1 MVFEAEEKGDKAVD
15 DEAEKMIAE
24 AEDRVAKAWVPS
36 DIKLEIV
43 DGEKEGSRWLIVDDT
58 HICYQNNV
66 KGKKGENRRW
76 KVDSIRWECSKRR
89 HMGCPFQIFTSL
101 PENGAP
107 IKALSMKKP
116 QVHTCSAEKLTPLMH
131 KFRLKLASRMQD
143 DLDLSWTKI
152 WNEERQLLLEE
163 VKDQPGLLQQV
174 ILEMGDAE
182 LFRRT
187 GKFSSE
193 SKLFGGC
200 HPCSRATSAT
210 LVTVPNEQV
219 FFHLATLVHCSI
231 ETDQNLEL
239 HNISLFILECPSLLS
254 VYCALPQSDIL
265 HISIYLPKLNFFIQ
279 KYFISFP
286 SPSFSPP

>member
-1 MVFEAEEKGDKAVD
+1 MALLVLQIMAQLQEGVDAKGAEAEEKGDKAVD

-131 KFRLKLASRMQD
+131 KFRLKLASRMEGRTYF
-143 DLDLSWTKI
+143 LYWASPNNFFTK
-152 WNEERQLLLEE
+152 
-163 VKDQPGLLQQV
+163 
-174 ILEMGDAE
+174 
-182 LFRRT
+182 
-187 GKFSSE
+187 
-193 SKLFGGC
+193 
-200 HPCSRATSAT
+200 
-210 LVTVPNEQV
+210 TVPFSTKCE
-219 FFHLATLVHCSI
+219 LVSFKTRANA
-231 ETDQNLEL
+231 EEYL
-239 HNISLFILECPSLLS
+239 H
-254 VYCALPQSDIL
+254 
-265 HISIYLPKLNFFIQ
+265 
-279 KYFISFP
+279 
-286 SPSFSPP
+286 

>member
-1 MVFEAEEKGDKAVD
+1 
-15 DEAEKMIAE
+15 
-24 AEDRVAKAWVPS
+24 
-36 DIKLEIV
+36 
-43 DGEKEGSRWLIVDDT
+43 
-58 HICYQNNV
+58 
-66 KGKKGENRRW
+66 
-76 KVDSIRWECSKRR
+76 
-89 HMGCPFQIFTSL
+89 
-101 PENGAP
+101 
-107 IKALSMKKP
+107 
-116 QVHTCSAEKLTPLMH
+116 MH
-131 KFRLKLASRMQD
+131 KFRLKLASRMED

-152 WNEERQLLLEE
+152 WNEERQLLLEK
-163 VKDQPGLLQQV
+163 VKNQPGLLQQV

-219 FFHLATLVHCSI
+219 FFHLAALVHCSI
-231 ETDQNLEL
+231 ETDQNPEL
-239 HNISLFILECPSLLS
+239 HVLSQVLLTRIGWSHIHPTHKIMFSLLS

>member
-1 MVFEAEEKGDKAVD
+1 MVDAKDAEAEEKGDKAVD

-107 IKALSMKKP
+107 IKALSMKKHLLCREADP
-116 QVHTCSAEKLTPLMH
+116 LDAQVPAE
-131 KFRLKLASRMQD
+131 AG
-143 DLDLSWTKI
+143 I
-152 WNEERQLLLEE
+152 
-163 VKDQPGLLQQV
+163 KD
-174 ILEMGDAE
+174 A
-182 LFRRT
+182 R
-187 GKFSSE
+187 
-193 SKLFGGC
+193 
-200 HPCSRATSAT
+200 
-210 LVTVPNEQV
+210 
-219 FFHLATLVHCSI
+219 
-231 ETDQNLEL
+231 
-239 HNISLFILECPSLLS
+239 
-254 VYCALPQSDIL
+254 
-265 HISIYLPKLNFFIQ
+265 
-279 KYFISFP
+279 
-286 SPSFSPP
+286 